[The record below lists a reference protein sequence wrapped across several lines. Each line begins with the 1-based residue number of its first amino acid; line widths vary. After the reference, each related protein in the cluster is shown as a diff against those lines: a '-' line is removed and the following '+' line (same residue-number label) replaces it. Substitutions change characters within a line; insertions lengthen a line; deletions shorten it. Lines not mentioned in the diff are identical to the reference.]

1 MTTHRDEYVI
11 AAELAD
17 RYEIAEKHLNRV
29 LERAAK
35 HQLPWDRKDAKI
47 TAMRAILL
55 SWAANYPQCLESLE
69 DHAEI

>member
-17 RYEIAEKHLNRV
+17 RYSQAEDLLNRV
-29 LERAAK
+29 LRRAAK

-47 TAMRAILL
+47 AAMRAILL
-55 SWAANYPQCLESLE
+55 SWAANYSACMNSLE